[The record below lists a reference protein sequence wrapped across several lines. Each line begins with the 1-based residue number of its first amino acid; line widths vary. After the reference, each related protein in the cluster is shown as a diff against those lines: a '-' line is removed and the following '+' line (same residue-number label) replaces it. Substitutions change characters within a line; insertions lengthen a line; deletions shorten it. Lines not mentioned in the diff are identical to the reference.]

1 VKARRL
7 SSPLKYFYDRLVV
20 VVRNAAG
27 AVARTISVYLNSNG
41 SLTLDSA
48 LPFTPGAGDEVIILG
63 RVASAAAAVDNSAI
77 ATAVWAKSILSPSGG
92 SYGEL
97 VNQVSGQTGLIPA
110 LV

>member
-48 LPFTPGAGDEVIILG
+48 FTPGAGDEVIILG